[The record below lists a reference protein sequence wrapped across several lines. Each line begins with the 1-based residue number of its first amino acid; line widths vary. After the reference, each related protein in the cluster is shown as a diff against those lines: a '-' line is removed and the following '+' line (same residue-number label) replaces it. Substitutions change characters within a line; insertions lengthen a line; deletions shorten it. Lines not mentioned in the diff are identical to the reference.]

1 MAPLTQ
7 GQVSLEEVI
16 QYVRSS
22 GVTTS
27 SATELRAEEFTQV
40 VNSLIYD
47 GEVEARTSLG
57 TGKESEFAH
66 VRTPYVYI
74 YINMSGQLWSEREV
88 STC

>member
-1 MAPLTQ
+1 MVVTWQ

-40 VNSLIYD
+40 LNSLIYD
-47 GEVEARTSLG
+47 GDVEARTSTG
-57 TGKESEFAH
+57 AGKESEFAH
-66 VRTPYVYI
+66 VRNLSYWIVGRGT
-74 YINMSGQLWSEREV
+74 M
-88 STC
+88 C